1 MDITIII
8 IAKLT
13 KQKYNVRESAKIL
26 GEDNKLLIWTLDS
39 CIILTNIIQ
48 LLMFFTAILI
58 YRLFCNNVPTFIQFN
73 NMENGL
79 KILFMMM

>member
-13 KQKYNVRESAKIL
+13 KQKYFVRESAKIL

-58 YRLFCNNVPTFIQFN
+58 YRLFGNNVPTFIQFN